1 MLEFLLTVLIL
12 YLVAN
17 RINHLKTLL
26 EERIAELDNQVHFL
40 NDKVNSLKRRVE
52 RQERSD
58 AKAVAA
64 ASQIAAE
71 KALNV
76 EPQAKEAPATSSS
89 TDNITKSDQPET
101 SKPSLPGK
109 PAVDEFSSLSF
120 DQQGKSAS
128 GQSTSETPNE
138 RDLKS
143 YEWLKEAKS
152 SGSVAAAVVKKNKDQ
167 KAGKHENAEQVKSSG
182 ETSADIAAEH
192 FKAEESA
199 GQTTPKTNIDAGTGG
214 PGGPKGPDKPGDDWG
229 EGWRRFKSSVDW
241 EQFTGAMLFAWLGG
255 LALFI
260 GAGFFVKYSI
270 DKNLIS
276 PVMRLVIGAIVGLG
290 MIGGS
295 FWFERGRYDTMRHTF
310 ASGGIGVLYSV
321 FFAATLYYEYLP
333 RPVGFVSLSVISAAA
348 FVLALFHRGV
358 AISVLGGVGA
368 YITPLLVTTGQ
379 GGLVSLFVYL
389 TLVNVGIYQVVKRLE
404 SNALLLFASVG
415 TMLSLACGTF
425 LANPAPEG
433 IDIFIAWATNLFLFG
448 VFLDLL
454 KSDPVVSTSIRWTG
468 RLLFIGIALIAGL
481 VTLDSSSCAPMAMMA
496 AAVAVATALAFRQP
510 GWHEMVVPYSAFTF
524 LIAAF
529 WTLTRF
535 NAESSHWAFLAFF
548 IYGLAGGV
556 GPVLLIYRNGL
567 SERFLTWFRIFPVA
581 VALLLLL
588 TLVVTPNMS
597 FLFWPVTIGLQLVGI
612 FISMIFGALPQLV
625 AMTVILVIA
634 AIIWIT
640 SGSTLAL
647 PLAFYGFLLVAG
659 ALIVLVTFLCL
670 ARVAEWGSALKLSP
684 ELTDK
689 ARLNPTMTEWMASAP
704 ILGIF
709 VLLGLAF
716 AMPGQVDPNP
726 GMLTMVCFMA
736 ISITLSRRLNFEY
749 MGAIT
754 LIAAGFA
761 QFFWALRPDLAS
773 SGMSFTSLLWSGI
786 LYLLSL
792 ILPFVILQDF
802 SRTRKIW
809 MSWSIFEVAQAIFF
823 VYAADHIWA
832 REFSGWIPVVLAF
845 LKLPVVARLV
855 SQLEGRP
862 ERNSILACHGGV
874 LLFYISLTPFLL
886 LETGWIGLV
895 LVLESLAL
903 LWLNHRVEHNG
914 LRRVAA
920 IMAPVGLYLLL
931 SWLPQMKGPDSIII
945 LNPAVMSVLLATL
958 AMFAA
963 ARLAPHPD
971 EHLWRWNIRNYF
983 TWIAVLT
990 GFYLVNLV
998 VADVFTGSFV
1008 TTGSTIRF
1016 IPVYGNILHML
1027 VYTSLWALFG
1037 AILWRRSD
1045 LPMAFRVFG
1054 LILLCFGVLWL
1065 FAFPFRYGYAVAE
1078 MAPLFNLGLLAYMPI
1093 ILILL
1098 YLFLTEP
1105 WGQSSVS
1112 IKNFFLAMLLITGFL
1127 ALKVI
1132 KATIFQAG
1140 QPLDLFQAK
1149 TASMAVAS
1157 AAGWIIYGL
1166 AMLVWP
1172 KRLDRPFRVAGLVLM
1187 TLGLV
1192 RTMLFPFR
1200 FSVEFGAMTPLFNRP
1215 GALFAFAIVVLI
1227 WLTRRKQ
1234 DERWPLASIDSQ
1246 PLFATMLALM
1256 VFYVLNIE
1264 IASVFGQKE
1273 HAFSLLTR
1281 GSLSHQLGYSL
1292 GWLVYAI
1299 GLLVSGIRWNQERAR
1314 QAALILVLVTSAKI
1328 FLKDLWSLGQ
1338 LYRVAS
1344 FIGLAF
1350 VLMLVSYLY
1359 QRFLSKSGVKADEK

>member
-1 MLEFLLTVLIL
+1 
-12 YLVAN
+12 
-17 RINHLKTLL
+17 
-26 EERIAELDNQVHFL
+26 
-40 NDKVNSLKRRVE
+40 
-52 RQERSD
+52 
-58 AKAVAA
+58 
-64 ASQIAAE
+64 
-71 KALNV
+71 
-76 EPQAKEAPATSSS
+76 
-89 TDNITKSDQPET
+89 
-101 SKPSLPGK
+101 
-109 PAVDEFSSLSF
+109 
-120 DQQGKSAS
+120 
-128 GQSTSETPNE
+128 
-138 RDLKS
+138 
-143 YEWLKEAKS
+143 
-152 SGSVAAAVVKKNKDQ
+152 
-167 KAGKHENAEQVKSSG
+167 
-182 ETSADIAAEH
+182 
-192 FKAEESA
+192 
-199 GQTTPKTNIDAGTGG
+199 
-214 PGGPKGPDKPGDDWG
+214 
-229 EGWRRFKSSVDW
+229 
-241 EQFTGAMLFAWLGG
+241 
-255 LALFI
+255 
-260 GAGFFVKYSI
+260 
-270 DKNLIS
+270 
-276 PVMRLVIGAIVGLG
+276 MRLVIGAIVGLG

-295 FWFERGRYDTMRHTF
+295 FWFERGKYDTMRHTF

-333 RPVGFVSLSVISAAA
+333 KPAGFVSLSIISAAA
-348 FVLALFHRGV
+348 FVLAIFHRGV

-368 YITPLLVTTGQ
+368 YLTPLLVTTGQ

-389 TLVNVGIYQVVKRLE
+389 AVVNIGIYQVVKRLE
-404 SNALLLFASVG
+404 SNALLLFGTVG

-425 LANPAPEG
+425 LASPAPEG
-433 IDIFIAWATNLFLFG
+433 SDIFIAWSLNLGLF
-448 VFLDLL
+448 VLFLDLL
-454 KSDPVVSTSIRWTG
+454 RSDPIVSTSVRWAG
-468 RLLFIGIALIAGL
+468 RLLFAGIALIAAL
-481 VTLDSSSCAPMAMMA
+481 VTLQYSSCAPLAMMA
-496 AAVAVATALAFRQP
+496 AAVTFATVLAFRQSS
-510 GWHEMVVPYSAFTF
+510 WHEMVVPYSALTF
-524 LIAAF
+524 LVAAF

-535 NAESSHWAFLAFF
+535 NAGSSHWAFLAFF

-556 GPVLLIYRNGL
+556 GPVLLISRNGL
-567 SERFLTWFRIFPVA
+567 SGNFLAWFRIFPVA
-581 VALLLLL
+581 VAGLMLL

-597 FLFWPVTIGLQLVGI
+597 FLFWPVSIGLQLVGI
-612 FISMIFGALPQLV
+612 FISMIFGAFPQLV
-625 AMTVILVIA
+625 AMTIILVIA

-647 PLAFYGFLLVAG
+647 PLAFYGVLLVAG
-659 ALIVLVTFLCL
+659 ALIVLVTFFCL
-670 ARVAEWGSALKLSP
+670 AKVAEWGATLKLSP
-684 ELTDK
+684 ELTEK
-689 ARLNPTMTEWMASAP
+689 TRLNPIMTEWMASAP

-716 AMPGQVDPNP
+716 AMPGQLDPNP
-726 GMLTMVCFMA
+726 GMLTMVCFMV
-736 ISITLSRRLNFEY
+736 ISIALSRRLNFEY

-761 QFFWALRPDLAS
+761 QGFWALRPDLAS
-773 SGMSFTSLLWSGI
+773 TGYSFDSMLWAGI
-786 LYLLSL
+786 LYFVSL
-792 ILPFVILQDF
+792 GLPFVILKDF
-802 SRTRKIW
+802 ARSKKIW
-809 MSWSIFEVAQAIFF
+809 MSWSVFEVAQAIFF

-832 REFSGWIPVVLAF
+832 REFSGWAPVVLAF
-845 LKLPVVARLV
+845 MKLPAVARLV
-855 SQLEGRP
+855 GQLEGRA
-862 ERNSILACHGGV
+862 ERNGILACHGGA
-874 LLFYISLTPFLL
+874 LLFYVSLTPFLL

-971 EHLWRWNIRNYF
+971 EQLWRWNIRNYF

-1008 TTGSTIRF
+1008 ATGSTIRF
-1016 IPVYGNILHML
+1016 IPVHGNILHML

-1037 AILWRRSD
+1037 AILWRRTE

-1065 FAFPFRYGYAVAE
+1065 FAFPFRYVYAVAA

-1105 WGQSSVS
+1105 WGESSVS

-1172 KRLDRPFRVAGLVLM
+1172 KRLDRPFRIAGLILM
-1187 TLGLV
+1187 SLGLA
-1192 RTMLFPFR
+1192 RTLLFPFR
-1200 FSVEFGAMTPLFNRP
+1200 FSEEFGAMTPLFNKP

-1234 DERWPLASIDSQ
+1234 DERWPLASVDSR
-1246 PLFATMLALM
+1246 PLFATMLAVT
-1256 VFYVLNIE
+1256 VFCVLNIE

-1273 HAFSLLTR
+1273 RAFSLLTE
-1281 GSLSHQLGYSL
+1281 GNFPHQLGYSI
-1292 GWLVYAI
+1292 GWLIYAI
-1299 GLLVSGIRWNQERAR
+1299 GLLVAGIKWNQERAR
-1314 QAALILVLVTSAKI
+1314 QAALILVLITSAKI

-1344 FIGLAF
+1344 FIGLAI

-1359 QRFLSKSGVKADEK
+1359 QRFLSKSGGNSDEK